1 MNNDLKKTEELISW
15 IEKQD
20 FSLSLEGY
28 DVNEIDNF
36 MNHLVSWVRML
47 ESNNMDLKKRILE
60 LEQEITN
67 KNMQNAK
74 NEFEIQRYK
83 TIIKQLEK
91 VNESRK

>member
-47 ESNNMDLKKRILE
+47 ESNNMDLKKRILD

-67 KNMQNAK
+67 KNVQNAK

>member
-1 MNNDLKKTEELISW
+1 
-15 IEKQD
+15 
-20 FSLSLEGY
+20 
-28 DVNEIDNF
+28 
-36 MNHLVSWVRML
+36 ML

>member
-47 ESNNMDLKKRILE
+47 EGNNMDLKKRILE